1 MIRTR
6 VLIVGFV
13 VLSCLTACAFGGPI
27 AVPAP
32 QCVNVRGDIE
42 SSADEVIVTV
52 TAAACRNADGRLLSE
67 DRSFDTLGH
76 AVWQSP
82 GPPVDLVAI
91 TLDRSA
97 DRPLGDQPRE
107 LVLMSQQASERW
119 GVHPVNPADR
129 QLRDLV
135 GLAWSLGLI
144 AAALIALVLGVGLF
158 IALAGCVRRGE
169 IVLIWFLR

>member
-1 MIRTR
+1 MVRIRA
-6 VLIVGFV
+6 LIVGV
-13 VLSCLTACAFGGPI
+13 VLLSCLTGCGLDGPS

-52 TAAACRNADGRLLSE
+52 TAAACRNVDGGLLSE

-76 AVWQSP
+76 AVWQTP

-119 GVHPVNPADR
+119 GVHPVNPAA
-129 QLRDLV
+129 QQQRDLV

-144 AAALIALVLGVGLF
+144 AAALIALVMGVGLF
-158 IALAGCVRRGE
+158 VAFVQCMRRGE